1 MLSNCKN
8 FSRFKSSRDSCHIE
22 GHFFRSVRPFDCLSV
37 CLPASCFSHCSLDKM
52 PLELL
57 EETRTSRQT
66 PGRIMYTRWAD
77 AHLHIL
83 NMNTHTT
90 LQLLNEIKTDRHSFK
105 IHIYGS
111 KHFSP
116 QPSVFLFISQRQTR
130 GRTDLWKIMKIL

>member
-8 FSRFKSSRDSCHIE
+8 FSRFKSPHDSCHIE
-22 GHFFRSVRPFDCLSV
+22 GHFFDPSVPLTVCLS
-37 CLPASCFSHCSLDKM
+37 ASVMLDKM

-66 PGRIMYTRWAD
+66 PGRSMYTRWAD

-90 LQLLNEIKTDRHSFK
+90 LQLLNKIKTDRHSFK

-130 GRTDLWKIMKIL
+130 GRTDLWKIMKIFL

>member
-1 MLSNCKN
+1 MTRATL
-8 FSRFKSSRDSCHIE
+8 RGI
-22 GHFFRSVRPFDCLSV
+22 FFRSVRPFDWLSVCLSV

-66 PGRIMYTRWAD
+66 PGRSMYTRWAD

-130 GRTDLWKIMKIL
+130 GRTDLWKIMKILQ